1 MQVDNKRLT
10 LIASILGSGVVF
22 LDGSVVNVALP
33 ALREDL
39 GAGLATQQ
47 WVVEAYLLTLSSL
60 LLVGGSLGDLLGRRR
75 VFLVGLAGFGITSAI
90 CAIAPNAPLLVA
102 GRTVQGV
109 AGALL
114 VPSSLAIITACFEG
128 EERGAAVGTWTA
140 WTGIGFVIGPLLGG
154 FLIDAVS
161 WRLIFAINLPIVAIT
176 MVIAAR
182 AVAESAATEGREPID
197 YTGAVLCIAG
207 LGAAVFALTEEP
219 NRGFGDPVVL
229 IPLVAGLATF
239 AGFIAFE
246 RRARHPMVPLRLFA
260 NRNFAV
266 ANATCLTLY
275 AGLSALTFFLILYL
289 QQVVGY
295 SALGAGLAL
304 SPVSAVMFVLSR
316 RFGALSARIGPRLFM
331 GLGPIVG
338 AIGLVLLVRLHRD
351 VDYVVDLLPA
361 LLIFALGL
369 SMTVAPLTATVLN
382 SVDERHAGAASGA
395 NNAVSRVA
403 GLLGIAAVGAV
414 VASQFGSSL
423 ESRLAERGAVGS
435 SVKSAEASA
444 RTRPLVG
451 THSDPAYRR
460 TLGSAVDSAST
471 TAFRSGMVM
480 SAALV
485 AFGGLVSA
493 GGIRDPRRRQEA
505 PVRSGA
511 AESAR
516 A

>member
-1 MQVDNKRLT
+1 
-10 LIASILGSGVVF
+10 
-22 LDGSVVNVALP
+22 VNVALP
-33 ALREDL
+33 ALRQDL

-60 LLVGGSLGDLLGRRR
+60 LLVGGSLGALLGRRR
-75 VFLVGLAGFGITSAI
+75 VFLVGLAGFGITSAV
-90 CAIAPNAPLLVA
+90 CAIAPNAPSLVA
-102 GRTVQGV
+102 GRALQGV

-140 WTGIGFVIGPLLGG
+140 WTGISFIVGPLLGG

-161 WRLIFAINLPIVAIT
+161 WRLIFAINLPLVAVT

-182 AVAESAATEGREPID
+182 AVAESASREGHEPID
-197 YTGAVLCIAG
+197 YIGAALCILG
-207 LGAAVFALTEEP
+207 LGGPVFALTEEP
-219 NRGFGDPVVL
+219 TRGFADPVVL
-229 IPLVAGLATF
+229 IPLVLGL
-239 AGFIAFE
+239 IAFAAFVEYE
-246 RRARHPMVPLRLFA
+246 RRASHPMVPLKLFGT
-260 NRNFAV
+260 RNFAV
-266 ANATCLTLY
+266 ANAATLTLY
-275 AGLSALTFFLILYL
+275 AGLSATIFFLVLYL

-295 SALGAGLAL
+295 DALEAGLAL
-304 SPVSAVMFVLSR
+304 SPVTVVMFTFSR
-316 RFGALSARIGPRLFM
+316 RFGALAVRLGARLFM
-331 GLGPIVG
+331 GLGPIIG
-338 AIGLVLLVRLHRD
+338 AAGLLLLVRLD
-351 VDYVVDLLPA
+351 SNVDYLTDLLPP

-403 GLLGIAAVGAV
+403 GLIGIAAVGAV
-414 VASQFGSSL
+414 IASQFGSTLQSHV
-423 ESRLAERGAVGS
+423 AERGPLTPE
-435 SVKSAEASA
+435 VKSAVASA
-444 RTRPLVG
+444 KSRPLVG

-471 TAFRSGMVM
+471 TAFRTGMVM

-485 AFGGLVSA
+485 AFGGAISA
-493 GGIRDPRRRQEA
+493 AGIRDRGRRREA
-505 PVRSGA
+505 LTHA
-511 AESAR
+511 DTAR